1 MRAQTVDKIERGTRV
16 EVYRNLHNGKWSV
29 RDCRTGLVVAHVDEC
44 SVFDARLVVQPAGRA
59 KVKREG
65 RKNVHAFVRGYIY
78 NPTPAWTLTRRYM
91 QAITY
96 NPYKYASFVVKGS
109 SEPVHEA
116 TVVALS
122 PTGVLAYQ
130 AREALDL

>member
-44 SVFDARLVVQPAGRA
+44 SVFDARLVVQPAGRQR
-59 KVKREG
+59 VIDSG

-91 QAITY
+91 KAITY
-96 NPYKYASFVVKGS
+96 NPSRYASFVVKATK
-109 SEPVHEA
+109 EPILSA
-116 TVVALS
+116 TVVVLS
-122 PTGVLAYQ
+122 STGVLAYQ
-130 AREALDL
+130 ARGGA